1 MNKKNIKKS
10 LDWKL
15 KDWINSIDDQSVI
28 SAIMNGAIVTG
39 GAFVQM
45 LNSEEPHDYDIY
57 FKTKKDLLTVVNYY
71 ITRWSRTHDGHVIKV
86 VDSKDRVLIRVQS
99 TGVVEEPVEVPSEDP
114 RATIE
119 PYIEEETPKK
129 EKYRPVFISTNAIT
143 LSDKIQIVVRF
154 FGSVEEIHKNYDY
167 VHTTCSYDFSK
178 GVVELPSRALEAI
191 INKEL
196 FYQGSRY
203 PLASIIRSRKF
214 IQRGWTIN
222 AGQYLKMAL
231 QLNDMD
237 LKDPEVLEDQ
247 LVGVDS
253 YYFSQFIESLRI
265 KKEED
270 PNFSI
275 DTTYLIEVI
284 NRIF

>member
-154 FGSVEEIHKNYDY
+154 FGSVDEIHKNYDY

-178 GVVELPSRALEAI
+178 GIVELPSRALEAI

>member
-1 MNKKNIKKS
+1 MNKRNIKKS

-15 KDWINSIDDQSVI
+15 NDWIKSIDDVQVI
-28 SAIMNGAIVTG
+28 SAIKNGAIVTG

-45 LNSEEPHDYDIY
+45 LNSEEPNDYDIY

-71 ITRWSRTHDGHVIKV
+71 INKWQRTHDSHVIKV

-99 TGVVEEPVEVPSEDP
+99 SGVAEEPVELPSEDP
-114 RATIE
+114 RVDIE
-119 PYIEEETPKK
+119 PYLEEDTPKK
-129 EKYRPVFISTNAIT
+129 EKYRPVFLSTNAIT

-222 AGQYLKMAL
+222 AGQYLKMVL
-231 QLNDMD
+231 QLNDMN

>member
-1 MNKKNIKKS
+1 MNKRNIKKS

-15 KDWINSIDDQSVI
+15 NDWIKSIDDVQVI
-28 SAIMNGAIVTG
+28 SAIKNGVIVTG

-45 LNSEEPHDYDIY
+45 LNSEEPNDYDIY

-71 ITRWSRTHDGHVIKV
+71 INKWQRTHDSHVIKV

-99 TGVVEEPVEVPSEDP
+99 SGMVGDLVETSSEDLRADIDPYVEE
-114 RATIE
+114 
-119 PYIEEETPKK
+119 EELKK
-129 EKYRPVFISTNAIT
+129 EKYRPIFISTNAIT

-167 VHTTCSYDFSK
+167 IHTTCSYDFSK
-178 GVVELPSRALEAI
+178 GLVELPSKALEAI